1 MNRKELAQVIR
12 GFAQDEL
19 YAIKVADAIYE
30 AIQSDTNAATKSDVK
45 DLEIR
50 MLTEFSKIQLQIQSM
65 TREMNLLTFRLLGG
79 MFGIIALFKIGEV
92 YLRYKQT

>member
-1 MNRKELAQVIR
+1 MNRKDLAQVIQLA
-12 GFAQDEL
+12 GQDEL
-19 YAIKVADAIYE
+19 NAIKFADAIYD

-50 MLTEFSKIQLQIQSM
+50 MLNEFSKTQLQIQAM
-65 TREMNLLTFRLLGG
+65 TREMNQLTFRLLGG

-92 YLRYKQT
+92 YMRYKT